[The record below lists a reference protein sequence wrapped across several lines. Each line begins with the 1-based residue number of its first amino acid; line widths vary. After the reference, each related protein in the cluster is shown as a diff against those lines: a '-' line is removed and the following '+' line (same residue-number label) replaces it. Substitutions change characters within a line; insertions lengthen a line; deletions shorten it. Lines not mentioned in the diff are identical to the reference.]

1 MATAYYGDLEIQART
16 EPLANRNVAVTT
28 AVAARVAGD
37 RVAFYLDGTLTLD
50 GARASFDATGTLL
63 PGGGRVW
70 AQPGGY
76 ALVWPDNSQLR
87 VAVLGDSIETAI
99 HLPTTRRGL
108 VSGLLGN
115 ANGDPNDDLTT
126 GDGMI
131 RMTSPAS
138 FADFYGTYVDSW
150 RISQASSL
158 FDYAPGQTTE
168 TFTDR
173 TFPHRLQTA
182 QTLDAGS
189 AQMGA
194 AICQSAGV
202 TADWMDACVL
212 DVALSNGDARFASAL
227 VDAPPISAS
236 FDVMPPYGGPPQITA
251 ALPQIVVPGDV
262 ITILGSNL
270 ATVSGGTAD
279 VTVSLAATEVDD
291 RGGGARV

>member
-1 MATAYYGDLEIQART
+1 
-16 EPLANRNVAVTT
+16 
-28 AVAARVAGD
+28 
-37 RVAFYLDGTLTLD
+37 
-50 GARASFDATGTLL
+50 
-63 PGGGRVW
+63 
-70 AQPGGY
+70 
-76 ALVWPDNSQLR
+76 
-87 VAVLGDSIETAI
+87 
-99 HLPTTRRGL
+99 
-108 VSGLLGN
+108 
-115 ANGDPNDDLTT
+115 
-126 GDGMI
+126 MI

-158 FDYAPGQTTE
+158 FDYAPG
-168 TFTDR
+168 
-173 TFPHRLQTA
+173 
-182 QTLDAGS
+182 LDAGS
-189 AQMGA
+189 AQVGA